1 MAFFDVIKQSIM
13 GRPVNITEPTFI
25 RDECDALVQI
35 EKMEE
40 LKKIAPPKI
49 AQQIEQDIK
58 MLSYGISGENM
69 VANELK
75 HSYML
80 F

>member
-1 MAFFDVIKQSIM
+1 
-13 GRPVNITEPTFI
+13 
-25 RDECDALVQI
+25 VQI